1 MSGSGRIAGESRL
14 VQLLVL
20 SVSTASANYSQAIFS
35 PLQEAIRAALLLSD
49 NQLALLQ
56 GLAMAVPIAM
66 IGIPIGRLVDRSSR
80 VRILRVFALVSVI
93 GAAATAASV
102 SFTQLFL
109 SRCLSGLVSPAT
121 AMVAVSLIADLFG
134 PSERGRALMALGIC
148 QVAGFSGAFALG
160 GLTLGLLGSE
170 HWRAAVLW
178 SAVPLILV
186 LTLTLCARE
195 PRRTD
200 VREHVN
206 NTRGALGLLWGYRAM
221 VIPLL
226 AGVVLV
232 GLVDTAS
239 VIWATPVFSRQFGA
253 GPERIG
259 GIVAGGLLTAGIV
272 GPLVGGALADFAQ
285 RNQGPQLTLML
296 LAGLAGLSAIAG
308 VFALMPNVLWAGLL
322 LALFMTIGTAISIT
336 GAPLATIL
344 IPNEIRGLYVSV
356 VTAVS
361 APICLGVSPLL
372 VSGLSAVL
380 GGPSRIGVAL
390 SVVCVT
396 ASMAGA
402 CVFWRARAW
411 MPVLTIEQLR
421 NIG

>member
-1 MSGSGRIAGESRL
+1 MGEGRLI
-14 VQLLVL
+14 QLLVL
-20 SVSTASANYSQAIFS
+20 GMATAGANYSQGIVS

-56 GLAMAVPIAM
+56 GLAMAVPIAI
-66 IGIPIGRLVDRSSR
+66 IGIPVGRLVDRSSR
-80 VRILRVFALVSVI
+80 VRILRVFALVAVI
-93 GAAATAASV
+93 GTAATAAAAN
-102 SFTQLFL
+102 FTQLFL
-109 SRCLSGLVSPAT
+109 SRCLSGLVAPAT

-134 PSERGRALMALGIC
+134 PSERGRALMVLGIC
-148 QVAGFSGAFALG
+148 QVAGLAGAFALG
-160 GLTLGLLGSE
+160 GLVLSIAGKE
-170 HWRAAVLW
+170 HWRAAVLG

-200 VREHVN
+200 LREYVE
-206 NTRGALGLLWGYRAM
+206 NTRGALGLLWGYRT
-221 VIPLL
+221 VIMPLL

-259 GIVAGGLLTAGIV
+259 SIVGGGLMMAGIV

-285 RNQGPQLTLML
+285 RNQGPQLTLTL
-296 LAGLAGLSAIAG
+296 LSGLAALSAIAG
-308 VFALMPNVLWAGLL
+308 LFPLMPSVLWAGLL

-361 APICLGVSPLL
+361 APICLGASPLI
-372 VSGLSAVL
+372 VSELSAAL
-380 GGPSRIGVAL
+380 GGPGRIGVAL
-390 SVVCVT
+390 GTVCVT
-396 ASMAGA
+396 ASMVGA
-402 CVFWRARAW
+402 CVFWRARLRV
-411 MPVLTIEQLR
+411 PVPT
-421 NIG
+421 N